1 MNIQF
6 SFFLKP
12 VVVTLFLL
20 SIIITSIQAG
30 EIDSRLEA
38 MMAQGNT
45 DDIYSTIVI
54 LKDQVDLNALK
65 ASFQQT
71 GVDRRT
77 RHEIVV
83 NNLREKAEET
93 QPDLINLLS
102 ATMGKGVV
110 SYRSFWILNAIA
122 VNGNAE
128 FLTELANQQAVEKI
142 YRNEPVEIIQSVGP
156 IIKSDPINVTHIAEQ
171 GILDLNVRPLWNMGI
186 TGDGV
191 IVMNIDT
198 GVASNH
204 PALSTRWRGA
214 DPGVD
219 TSEAWFDPVNNFP
232 IPYDNS
238 GHGTHTMGTITGLEE
253 DADPDTIGVAWGA
266 KWIAALLAVNLDFDF
281 LDVIPAIEAF
291 QWGIDPDSIPETID
305 DVPRVISNSWGI
317 PLSVDCNSYID
328 NIIDAV
334 EAAGVAVLFAAGNN
348 GPELNTMISPG
359 SRIASPIN
367 VFSVGALEPGSE
379 IVAGFSSRGPSG
391 CDDLTIKPEVMA
403 RGVSVR
409 SAIAASGY
417 GLGSGTSMA
426 TPHVAGVIALL
437 GQAFPEATVDE
448 LKYAIYETTVDLGV
462 KGEDNNYGN
471 GRVDAYAA
479 YLYLKYGYID
489 EFNLSKSYV
498 RPGIDSVEVT
508 ARLIYNTSGFK
519 VSAEFITSSDSLV
532 DKIELYDDGLHNDGM
547 AGDSI
552 FGNIWA
558 VLSNEERNYRV
569 DLEFQVSSAD
579 TDTIIFSQKNQGNFT
594 SIGPVVY
601 DGQDSISVNNN
612 QYIFKVML
620 ANNGSVTTANAIRA
634 KISTSD
640 TCATSY
646 KTSEVF
652 YRDIAAGGNATPLF
666 KFTVDINSICASTEE
681 LLIPFDI
688 EISSERNVY
697 WTDSFVLV
705 VPPGIG
711 IGVEDEITGLPA
723 EYALSNAYPNPFNP
737 TTTIEYSLPQSGD
750 VSLIIYNLTGQEVTR
765 LVSEVQQ
772 AGYHKVTWN
781 ASNISSGIYFYRLQA
796 SPTSV
801 WRAGDFVLTRK
812 MVLLK

>member
-1 MNIQF
+1 M
-6 SFFLKP
+6 
-12 VVVTLFLL
+12 
-20 SIIITSIQAG
+20 
-30 EIDSRLEA
+30 
-38 MMAQGNT
+38 
-45 DDIYSTIVI
+45 
-54 LKDQVDLNALK
+54 
-65 ASFQQT
+65 
-71 GVDRRT
+71 
-77 RHEIVV
+77 
-83 NNLREKAEET
+83 
-93 QPDLINLLS
+93 
-102 ATMGKGVV
+102 
-110 SYRSFWILNAIA
+110 
-122 VNGNAE
+122 
-128 FLTELANQQAVEKI
+128 
-142 YRNEPVEIIQSVGP
+142 
-156 IIKSDPINVTHIAEQ
+156 
-171 GILDLNVRPLWNMGI
+171 
-186 TGDGV
+186 
-191 IVMNIDT
+191 
-198 GVASNH
+198 
-204 PALSTRWRGA
+204 
-214 DPGVD
+214 
-219 TSEAWFDPVNNFP
+219 
-232 IPYDNS
+232 
-238 GHGTHTMGTITGLEE
+238 
-253 DADPDTIGVAWGA
+253 
-266 KWIAALLAVNLDFDF
+266 
-281 LDVIPAIEAF
+281 
-291 QWGIDPDSIPETID
+291 
-305 DVPRVISNSWGI
+305 
-317 PLSVDCNSYID
+317 DCNSYID

-367 VFSVGALEPGSE
+367 VFSVGALEPGSK

-409 SAIAASGY
+409 SAMGSGY

-448 LKYAIYETTVDLGV
+448 LKYAIYETAVDLGV
-462 KGEDNNYGN
+462 KGEDNDYGN

-508 ARLIYNTSGFK
+508 ARLIFNTSGFK
-519 VSAEFITSSDSLV
+519 VSAEFIASGGTLV
-532 DKIELYDDGLHNDGM
+532 GKIELFDDGLHNDGM
-547 AGDSI
+547 AGDSV
-552 FGNIWA
+552 FANIW
-558 VLSNEERNYRV
+558 VFSSDEERNYRV

-601 DGQDSISVNNN
+601 DGQDSVSVNNN
-612 QYIFKVML
+612 RYIFKVML

-652 YRDIAAGGNATPLF
+652 YRDIAAGGNATPLL
-666 KFTVDINSICASTEE
+666 KFSVDINSICASTEE

-711 IGVEDEITGLPA
+711 IGVEDEITGLPT

-772 AGYHKVTWN
+772 AGYHKVTWD
-781 ASNISSGIYFYRLQA
+781 ASNFSSGIYFYRLQA
-796 SPTSV
+796 
-801 WRAGDFVLTRK
+801 GDFVQTRK
-812 MVLLK
+812 MMLLK